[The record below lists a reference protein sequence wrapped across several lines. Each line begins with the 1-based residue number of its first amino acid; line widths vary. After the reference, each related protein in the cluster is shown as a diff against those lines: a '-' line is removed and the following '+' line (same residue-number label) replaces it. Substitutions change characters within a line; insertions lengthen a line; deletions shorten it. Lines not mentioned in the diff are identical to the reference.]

1 MLILVLTLHFKIWC
15 LNEKSSLFFFTYLF
29 SGVMKCHRMRT
40 SFTDVILNEMKTVCS
55 CGNVSSNV
63 TINYKVEKQY
73 QRWLCE
79 LREIIYWNK
88 YQRENWISE
97 NKFGKVFFLF
107 ATTLENVQTNK
118 SSMIVAKYLLT
129 TLAPDRYYRLPKKLK
144 FTNRTYLNSWSY
156 LQLSTT
162 WCKSNTHFLPKF

>member
-63 TINYKVEKQY
+63 TINYKVEEQY

-97 NKFGKVFFLF
+97 NKFGKVFFFICNHLRKCS
-107 ATTLENVQTNK
+107 NK
-118 SSMIVAKYLLT
+118 QKFNDCSKISFNNSCPRQVLSLAKKVKIHQSNL
-129 TLAPDRYYRLPKKLK
+129 LK
-144 FTNRTYLNSWSY
+144 FLIIFAALNYLMQKQYS
-156 LQLSTT
+156 
-162 WCKSNTHFLPKF
+162 FLA